1 MLQELL
7 GRISAKKEPEELD
20 SMLLS
25 DESNHNAPP
34 NLVLWHPD
42 YQSACLAASRSRKP
56 ILAFQLSG
64 NLNKAD
70 CESAGRYARQL
81 LFSAPEIA
89 LFIMTHFE
97 PAWQNVRNTSFDVT
111 WQSIPVVWNDASEC
125 VGHTQESLTDAS
137 CSAKVATMVSTAD
150 GVVLNIL
157 PGIYDSTSYL
167 HELEQLLFL
176 TEVYEREGW
185 EGISR
190 FHREQSLALKSGQP
204 AKLFRRKTV
213 TVFPADCGEQMCE
226 SEWADQLIF
235 DFPDSRNSSPVA
247 ISSTQFLM
255 PSGEQLREWDELR
268 AVSSMYERYRR
279 IAIHDFLRK
288 NPESSARQTTKWV
301 FSEVFEIN
309 L

>member
-7 GRISAKKEPEELD
+7 AKISSKKEPEEFK
-20 SMLLS
+20 SMLRAVDGS
-25 DESNHNAPP
+25 QGEAP

-64 NLNKAD
+64 NLNNAD
-70 CESAGRYARQL
+70 CERAGRYASQL

-111 WQSIPVVWNDASEC
+111 WQSIPVVWNEDNEC
-125 VGHTQESLTDAS
+125 EGPTPEIQAETS
-137 CSAKVATMVSTAD
+137 CSGKVATMVCTAD

-157 PGIYDSTSYL
+157 PGIYDSTTYL

-185 EGISR
+185 EGISK
-190 FHREQSLALKSGQP
+190 FHREQSLVLKSGQP
-204 AKLFRRKTV
+204 AKVFSRKPLS
-213 TVFPADCGEQMCE
+213 VFPADCGEQMRE
-226 SEWADQLIF
+226 SEYVDELNF
-235 DFPDSRNSSPVA
+235 DFPDSRSSSPA
-247 ISSTQFLM
+247 IISSTQFLM
-255 PSGEQLREWDELR
+255 PSGDQLREWDELR